1 MASPEVYKNLCY
13 FLTLPTIRDHPEFNE
28 WSVEKVILIIYVKGR
43 LDCFDGIASVLK
55 NLGKT
60 FKVEKYN
67 GITLQ

>member
-1 MASPEVYKNLCY
+1 MNGVLRKYK
-13 FLTLPTIRDHPEFNE
+13 
-28 WSVEKVILIIYVKGR
+28 IIFIYLKGR
-43 LDCFDGIASVLK
+43 LDCFDGIATVLK

>member
-1 MASPEVYKNLCY
+1 VNGVLRKYKKI
-13 FLTLPTIRDHPEFNE
+13 F
-28 WSVEKVILIIYVKGR
+28 IYLKGR
-43 LDCFDGIASVLK
+43 LDCFDGIATVLK